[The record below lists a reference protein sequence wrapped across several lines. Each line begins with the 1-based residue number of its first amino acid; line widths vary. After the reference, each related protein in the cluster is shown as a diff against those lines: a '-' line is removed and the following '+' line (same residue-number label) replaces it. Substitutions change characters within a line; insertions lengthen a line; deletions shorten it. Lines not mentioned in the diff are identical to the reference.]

1 MRVCI
6 LGASLSCLTLAKAL
20 VNQKI
25 NVDIIIQNKPV
36 NLNKTRTIGLSKTN
50 LDYFNKNIINI
61 EKIVWNLKKIE
72 IYSDNLGK
80 ESLID
85 FKNNSKSLF
94 AIFKNFKLYELLEK
108 NLSKNKHF
116 KKVYINK
123 DININV
129 LKKYDLVINTESN
142 NSITQKYFNKKIIKK
157 YNSKA
162 YTTTVTHNKILNN
175 TATQIFT
182 KNGPLAFLPISNNE
196 TSIVYSI
203 NNTSLKKKNNINKL
217 IQSYNMKYKI
227 QNIDKLEM
235 FELKAVSLRSYFNDK
250 ILAFGDL
257 IHRVHPLA
265 GQGFNMTVR
274 DIMFLIKIIKNK
286 IDLGLPL
293 DKSINVE
300 FEKNV
305 RYKNF
310 IFFSGVDLVYEFFNL
325 ERKIKS
331 DIISRSVQK
340 IGKTN
345 FINKMFIK
353 IADEG
358 ILV

>member
-1 MRVCI
+1 MKVCI
-6 LGASLSCLTLAKAL
+6 LGASLSSLTLAKAL

-25 NVDIIIQNKPV
+25 NVDIIIQKKSIEI
-36 NLNKTRTIGLSKTN
+36 NKTRTIGLSQSN
-50 LDYFNKNIINI
+50 LDYFNRNIINI
-61 EKIVWNLKKIE
+61 EKIVWNLKEIE
-72 IYSDNLGK
+72 IYSDNLGQ

-85 FKNNSKSLF
+85 FKNNSKNLF
-94 AIFKNFKLYELLEK
+94 AILKNFKLYELLEK
-108 NLSKNKHF
+108 NLSKNKYF

-123 DININV
+123 NISTF
-129 LKKYDLVINTESN
+129 KKYNLVINTDYKN
-142 NSITQKYFNKKIIKK
+142 PITKKYFSKKIIKK
-157 YNSKA
+157 YNSCA
-162 YTTTVTHNKILNN
+162 YTTTIKHDKILNN
-175 TATQIFT
+175 TAIQIFT
-182 KNGPLAFLPISNNE
+182 KYGPLAFLPISNKE

-203 NNTSLKKKNNINKL
+203 NNKALKKKENINKL

-227 QNIDKLEM
+227 KNIDKLEI

-274 DIMFLIKIIKNK
+274 DIIFLIKIIKNK

-293 DKSINVE
+293 DKSINIE
-300 FEKNV
+300 FEKKT
-305 RYKNF
+305 RHKNF
-310 IFFSGVDLVYEFFNL
+310 IFFNGVDLIYEFFNL

-331 DIISRSVQK
+331 DIMSRSVQK
-340 IGKTN
+340 IAKTN
-345 FINKMFIK
+345 SLNKMFIK